1 MIEYLDLTEHE
12 GFIHNL
18 IRKWK
23 IPEQDREDVYQDFF
37 IHFHLYAKYD
47 PEKGKPT
54 TLIPYVFKNFMGTRK
69 VKDGKHRAF
78 NEATRIE
85 ERDKE
90 YLDREQGGY
99 ELSVEDE
106 IYINEL
112 LSNADQLTLDL
123 ISGATTCSE
132 QAKVEGVS
140 RQAVSQRHLYTL
152 RKLTGE

>member
-12 GFIHNL
+12 GFVYNL
-18 IRKWK
+18 MRKWN
-23 IPEQDREDVYQDFF
+23 IPEQDKDDVYQDFF

-69 VKDGKHRAF
+69 VKASKHKAL
-78 NEATRIE
+78 NEATYIE

-99 ELSVEDE
+99 KTSVEDE

-112 LSNADQLTLDL
+112 LSDASQLTMDL
-123 ISGATTCSE
+123 LTGDVTRGE
-132 QAKVEGVS
+132 QAKIEGVTK
-140 RQAVSQRHLYTL
+140 QAISDRHLRTL
-152 RKLTGE
+152 RKITEK